1 MSLQAL
7 CTVAISSTLDSRA
20 YQCRTHS
27 EAHKVLLRQYRRWCA
42 TCFGRRTWWQRYE
55 SVSPHLDLNILFV
68 ETYQITLIWY
78 FYTRP
83 LQSLN
88 SEPVNIS
95 GRSQA
100 SLVFSDLHLFSFW
113 GSFPFQRSRVPI
125 VLSYLCWCG
134 SPSSWWPP
142 SLLLDMR
149 CFRTWCCFYPGI
161 GLLSFIFAARWC
173 LSWLWYAYGLSGVQ
187 PLLCTYWHIPRHL
200 LPLPLPFIFYSGF
213 ACIFP
218 LQR

>member
-1 MSLQAL
+1 MCTCTHKYTSTWIQKNNMGRCHSKAIRSVANSPAL
-7 CTVAISSTLDSRA
+7 GSMAH
-20 YQCRTHS
+20 QCRTHS
-27 EAHKVLLRQYRRWCA
+27 EANNVLLHQYRRWCA
-42 TCFGRRTWWQRYE
+42 TCFGRRTWWQRYG

-78 FYTRP
+78 FHTRP

-125 VLSYLCWCG
+125 VLSYYCCCG
-134 SPSSWWPP
+134 SPSS
-142 SLLLDMR
+142 
-149 CFRTWCCFYPGI
+149 
-161 GLLSFIFAARWC
+161 
-173 LSWLWYAYGLSGVQ
+173 
-187 PLLCTYWHIPRHL
+187 
-200 LPLPLPFIFYSGF
+200 
-213 ACIFP
+213 
-218 LQR
+218 

>member
-42 TCFGRRTWWQRYE
+42 TCFGRRTWWQRYG

-78 FYTRP
+78 YHTRP
-83 LQSLN
+83 LQSWN
-88 SEPVNIS
+88 SELVNIS

-113 GSFPFQRSRVPI
+113 GAFPLLTDASHPGNLAHRS
-125 VLSYLCWCG
+125 W
-134 SPSSWWPP
+134 
-142 SLLLDMR
+142 SLLVEGKSLI
-149 CFRTWCCFYPGI
+149 T
-161 GLLSFIFAARWC
+161 GLRRMEHIKFAKRR
-173 LSWLWYAYGLSGVQ
+173 V
-187 PLLCTYWHIPRHL
+187 
-200 LPLPLPFIFYSGF
+200 
-213 ACIFP
+213 
-218 LQR
+218 

>member
-7 CTVAISSTLDSRA
+7 CTVAISPTLDSRA

-42 TCFGRRTWWQRYE
+42 TCFGRRTWWQRYG

-78 FYTRP
+78 FHTRP

-113 GSFPFQRSRVPI
+113 GVIPFPYRC
-125 VLSYLCWCG
+125 LSSGEPGTPLMASIGWGKIPDYG
-134 SPSSWWPP
+134 PP
-142 SLLLDMR
+142 SDG
-149 CFRTWCCFYPGI
+149 T
-161 GLLSFIFAARWC
+161 
-173 LSWLWYAYGLSGVQ
+173 
-187 PLLCTYWHIPRHL
+187 HL
-200 LPLPLPFIFYSGF
+200 VCK
-213 ACIFP
+213 A
-218 LQR
+218 

>member
-7 CTVAISSTLDSRA
+7 CTVAISPTLDSRA

-42 TCFGRRTWWQRYE
+42 TCFGRRTWWQRYG

-68 ETYQITLIWY
+68 ETYQITFIWY
-78 FYTRP
+78 FHTRP

-100 SLVFSDLHLFSFW
+100 SLVFSDLYLFSFW
-113 GSFPFQRSRVPI
+113 GHS
-125 VLSYLCWCG
+125 LSLPMPLIQETWHNAHGLYWLRANPWLRASVGWNTSCLQSVEYNGHLYRKRRW
-134 SPSSWWPP
+134 
-142 SLLLDMR
+142 SLYDK
-149 CFRTWCCFYPGI
+149 Y
-161 GLLSFIFAARWC
+161 
-173 LSWLWYAYGLSGVQ
+173 
-187 PLLCTYWHIPRHL
+187 
-200 LPLPLPFIFYSGF
+200 
-213 ACIFP
+213 ACIHIIQCCYSFTGSKVSITD
-218 LQR
+218 

>member
-42 TCFGRRTWWQRYE
+42 TCFGRRTWWQRYG

-78 FYTRP
+78 FQTRP

-125 VLSYLCWCG
+125 VLSYYCCCG
-134 SPSSWWPP
+134 SPSSWWHP
-142 SLLLDMR
+142 SLLIGYAVLSYLVLFILWALDVSRLSLPPGGAYLSCSMPMGCLVFDLFYAPTGTYLVTYCR
-149 CFRTWCCFYPGI
+149 YCC
-161 GLLSFIFAARWC
+161 LSF
-173 LSWLWYAYGLSGVQ
+173 S
-187 PLLCTYWHIPRHL
+187 
-200 LPLPLPFIFYSGF
+200 
-213 ACIFP
+213 
-218 LQR
+218 